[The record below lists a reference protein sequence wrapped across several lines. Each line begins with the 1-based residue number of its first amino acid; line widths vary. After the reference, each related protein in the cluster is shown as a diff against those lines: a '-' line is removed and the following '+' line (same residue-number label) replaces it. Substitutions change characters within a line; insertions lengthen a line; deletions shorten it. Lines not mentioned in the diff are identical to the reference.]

1 MLLNN
6 CTATTSTKNISSNS
20 LDNPFINKGFSL
32 IYNDKFYYDKVI
44 SKKIDERS
52 LIIFQKNLKKNTIVK
67 ITNILNNKSII
78 GTVGSNA
85 DYPLFN
91 NAVLSLRI
99 ADEIGLNENEPYVEI
114 LEVLEDAIFVAK
126 RAKTFEE
133 EKKVADK
140 APVNNINISDL
151 NTKQTNTKNELNK
164 NFSYEIKIADFYFN
178 DTASLLINRIVKET
192 LIKDAKIK
200 KINEKK
206 YRVYAGPFNNI
217 NSLQK
222 SFNDI
227 SILEFENIEI
237 IKKMIKLRLITLLLT
252 LLLTANANAA
262 FDVKARTAILQDYLS
277 GEILF
282 EKDADK
288 SIYPASMTKIMTA
301 IIAFDL
307 IRSGDLNL
315 DEKFLISEN
324 AWRLSSAGY
333 SSMFIMVGDEVSV
346 ENLLRGIIVASGND
360 ACVSLAE
367 GIAGTEDEFA
377 VMMTAKAKEIGMD
390 NTNFANSS
398 GINNTENVSTVR
410 DIMIMSRYLIK
421 EFPEEYKYF
430 AEKEFTWDR
439 TGGDPIT
446 QGNRNPLLYKSLG
459 ADGIK
464 TGYLAVEKYSLASSV
479 ERNGRRLI
487 AVGSGFNT
495 KNDRS
500 RESAKLL
507 TWGLTNFDL
516 VEITRANTPIEDIGV
531 WLGKKD
537 TVKTY
542 IKNDIYKTIP
552 KAKKRLL
559 KLSLN
564 YNGPIQAPIKK
575 DDILGKL
582 KLTYNGDLIEEY
594 DLLAYEDVK
603 KLNVFSRLMKSIN
616 FLIWG
621 DV

>member
-1 MLLNN
+1 
-6 CTATTSTKNISSNS
+6 
-20 LDNPFINKGFSL
+20 
-32 IYNDKFYYDKVI
+32 
-44 SKKIDERS
+44 
-52 LIIFQKNLKKNTIVK
+52 
-67 ITNILNNKSII
+67 
-78 GTVGSNA
+78 
-85 DYPLFN
+85 
-91 NAVLSLRI
+91 
-99 ADEIGLNENEPYVEI
+99 
-114 LEVLEDAIFVAK
+114 
-126 RAKTFEE
+126 
-133 EKKVADK
+133 
-140 APVNNINISDL
+140 
-151 NTKQTNTKNELNK
+151 
-164 NFSYEIKIADFYFN
+164 
-178 DTASLLINRIVKET
+178 
-192 LIKDAKIK
+192 
-200 KINEKK
+200 
-206 YRVYAGPFNNI
+206 
-217 NSLQK
+217 
-222 SFNDI
+222 
-227 SILEFENIEI
+227 
-237 IKKMIKLRLITLLLT
+237 MIKLRLITILLT
-252 LLLTANANAA
+252 LLLTVNSNAA

-288 SIYPASMTKIMTA
+288 SIYPASMTKIMTT

-315 DEKFLISEN
+315 DEKFLVSEN

-346 ENLLRGIIVASGND
+346 ENLLKGIIIASGND
-360 ACVSLAE
+360 ACVALAE

-377 VMMTAKAKEIGMD
+377 VMMTAKAKEIGME

-410 DIMIMSRYLIK
+410 DIMLMSRYLIK

-516 VEITRANTPIEDIGV
+516 VEITKANTPIEDIDV
-531 WLGKKD
+531 WLGTKD

-559 KLSLN
+559 KVSLN

-582 KLTYNGDLIEEY
+582 KLTYDGDLIEEY